1 MPNPVFGT
9 LSNTFRSDRIITPL
23 APSRD
28 TASKFLY
35 NGTTGAGLTKPP
47 GQKWGRGEDYGLHIS
62 TTDNDRAK
70 IKGHR
75 HFSAGFE
82 YLPGEVP
89 LYQVYDLTSLKRS
102 NTRPQDHLVK
112 EPQRMNIQDS
122 QIKLDFPQQH
132 PYYSHLSQKDL
143 FPQHKPP
150 TKIAAVVE
158 EEVDDAED
166 SDGEYDVE
174 PVLAFSREFKPDLR
188 SSTKGCPWRTETLNS
203 DWRPSVVPRPA
214 EQKVAAETF
223 NKHRSH
229 LKTLKE
235 THYSRTHGFAIN
247 ALQNTTPI
255 NKNLLDYKSSWKHD
269 ILKAFNEKHSE
280 PLPDIRKPKE
290 KKHIFNGINTMCI
303 EHG

>member
-23 APSRD
+23 APSRE

-35 NGTTGAGLTKPP
+35 NSTGYGLAKPQ

-75 HFSAGFE
+75 HFTAGCE

-89 LYQVYDLTSLKRS
+89 QYQVYNLTALKRS
-102 NTRPQDHLVK
+102 NTRPHDHLVT
-112 EPQRMNIQDS
+112 EPQKINIQDS

-132 PYYSHLSQKDL
+132 TYYSHLSQKDL

-158 EEVDDAED
+158 EELDDADD

-174 PVLAFSREFKPDLR
+174 PVLAFNREFKPDLR
-188 SSTKGCPWRTETLNS
+188 SSTKGCPWRTETINS
-203 DWRPSVVPRPA
+203 DWRPAVVPRPD
-214 EQKVAAETF
+214 EQKVGAETY
-223 NKHRSH
+223 NKHKSH
-229 LKTLKE
+229 LKSLKE
-235 THYSRTHGFAIN
+235 THYSRTHGYAIN
-247 ALQNTTPI
+247 ALQNTAPA
-255 NKNLLDYKSSWKHD
+255 NKNLLDYKKSWKHD
-269 ILKAFNEKHSE
+269 ILKAFNAKHSE
-280 PLPDIRKPKE
+280 SLPDIRKPKE
-290 KKHIFNGINTMCI
+290 KKHIFYGINTMCI